1 MLYLED
7 YLEMI
12 EHLPAEL
19 RDRFTEMREQ
29 DLSVQ
34 NRVDS
39 LEERQKNFFSNC
51 AKNKLKGSEKE
62 EYESI
67 RKEYQKVIEDASEKV
82 QLAEDSYSLVDKY
95 MRKLD
100 QELLKFKLEL
110 EADNRGITEILEK
123 HSLEMDQPG
132 LGVGGSSLKENRHPK
147 KHGRKLVHGHSISHH
162 GGSTLAASTIAA
174 AGGGIGAH
182 GNSIKIDRKHSLPT
196 SSVHTMLGRD
206 LASTAASYLGHDSF
220 TLDQVQPHIQ
230 TGSPLV
236 GNISGSSGGG
246 LGSGN
251 VIGSGLHQ
259 QGNLNSGSGMGNTS
273 GAGSYPLQHI
283 GAGGSAIAAAASQA
297 IAATQQLTG
306 RRTASL
312 KASFE
317 AINLGVQTHEF
328 RIGQEIAGAAQS
340 ALAASGIGPGSSG
353 LSPGVSGHL
362 TFQHGGDKIATAKPS
377 SAGNSTPTISSAS
390 NKRNKK
396 QSKAS
401 VASGHIGSTQHIQLD
416 VGGLMDIDTG
426 ILDPS
431 SFVMGGSNSPTTEE
445 LLSGGNRSGTGSGGT
460 PEQEWYDPSEPRYC
474 ICNQVSYGDMVA
486 CDNEDCPYEWFHY
499 PCVGIEAPPKGKWY
513 CPTCTAN
520 MARRK
525 GRK

>member
-1 MLYLED
+1 
-7 YLEMI
+7 
-12 EHLPAEL
+12 
-19 RDRFTEMREQ
+19 
-29 DLSVQ
+29 
-34 NRVDS
+34 
-39 LEERQKNFFSNC
+39 
-51 AKNKLKGSEKE
+51 LKGSEKD

-67 RKEYQKVIEDASEKV
+67 RKEYQKVIEDSSEKV

-132 LGVGGSSLKENRHPK
+132 LKENLKENRHPK
-147 KHGRKLVHGHSISHH
+147 KHGRKIVHGNSTSHH
-162 GGSTLAASTIAA
+162 SSSGLAASTIAA
-174 AGGGIGAH
+174 AGGSAGGIHHSG
-182 GNSIKIDRKHSLPT
+182 GIKLDRKHST
-196 SSVHTMLGRD
+196 GGHSMIGRD
-206 LASTAASYLGHDSF
+206 VAATAASYLGDSF
-220 TLDQVQPHIQ
+220 SFEQLQPHIQ
-230 TGSPLV
+230 PGSNVSGSIQGSP
-236 GNISGSSGGG
+236 GIGASNGGVIG
-246 LGSGN
+246 ASQQAQVAGGSGIGN
-251 VIGSGLHQ
+251 V
-259 QGNLNSGSGMGNTS
+259 S

-353 LSPGVSGHL
+353 LNTGVSGHL
-362 TFQHGGDKIATAKPS
+362 TFQHGGDKGIIAKQGGS
-377 SAGNSTPTISSAS
+377 GNVTPTLASSS
-390 NKRNKK
+390 KRNKK
-396 QSKAS
+396 QSKAAAA
-401 VASGHIGSTQHIQLD
+401 ASSQLGSAQHLQLD

-431 SFVMGGSNSPTTEE
+431 SFVMGTGNNSPTTEE

-460 PEQEWYDPSEPRYC
+460 PEQDWYDPSEPRYC

>member
-1 MLYLED
+1 MGGN
-7 YLEMI
+7 I
-12 EHLPAEL
+12 QSSSGISAN
-19 RDRFTEMREQ
+19 
-29 DLSVQ
+29 S
-34 NRVDS
+34 
-39 LEERQKNFFSNC
+39 
-51 AKNKLKGSEKE
+51 GG
-62 EYESI
+62 I
-67 RKEYQKVIEDASEKV
+67 IGAS
-82 QLAEDSYSLVDKY
+82 Q
-95 MRKLD
+95 
-100 QELLKFKLEL
+100 
-110 EADNRGITEILEK
+110 
-123 HSLEMDQPG
+123 QPQ
-132 LGVGGSSLKENRHPK
+132 GVGSS
-147 KHGRKLVHGHSISHH
+147 
-162 GGSTLAASTIAA
+162 A
-174 AGGGIGAH
+174 
-182 GNSIKIDRKHSLPT
+182 
-196 SSVHTMLGRD
+196 M
-206 LASTAASYLGHDSF
+206 
-220 TLDQVQPHIQ
+220 
-230 TGSPLV
+230 
-236 GNISGSSGGG
+236 
-246 LGSGN
+246 N
-251 VIGSGLHQ
+251 V
-259 QGNLNSGSGMGNTS
+259 S

-340 ALAASGIGPGSSG
+340 ALAASGIGPGTSG
-353 LSPGVSGHL
+353 LSPNVAGHL
-362 TFQHGGDKIATAKPS
+362 TFQHGGDKGMMKTPGGS
-377 SAGNSTPTISSAS
+377 GSATPTLASST
-390 NKRNKK
+390 KRNKK
-396 QSKAS
+396 QSKAAA
-401 VASGHIGSTQHIQLD
+401 ASGGQLGSAQHLQLD

-431 SFVMGGSNSPTTEE
+431 SFVMGGNNSPTTEE

-460 PEQEWYDPSEPRYC
+460 PEQDWYDPSEPRYC